1 MSDDQF
7 TKLFKYIERRFD
19 ELAHEVE
26 DVRGQVSQVN
36 GTVDG
41 IAKQLDTDAAE
52 RAAITR
58 QLDRHDRWHH
68 QTADKLGLKL
78 DYQEQ

>member
-7 TKLFKYIERRFD
+7 AKLFKYIERRFD